1 MLIFTGVIL
10 LIFGYCVLM
19 WWLCG
24 GRKMGKRI
32 EAAARLRAQA
42 IADYSAA
49 LNRQADAHEKES
61 EAWHQ
66 ATEAEKSA
74 TTAREREAKAAEK
87 IAAELRAMDGDE
99 QAEFFRRVFDRKKNP
114 RGRHTAAPP
123 GNQNFDR
130 N

>member
-1 MLIFTGVIL
+1 MIFPLIMAVGL
-10 LIFGYCVLM
+10 LLFIGFCLFAY
-19 WWLCG
+19 WLCTAST
-24 GRKMGKRI
+24 KVSKRMVETAEI
-32 EAAARLRAQA
+32 HARAMTQYA
-42 IADYSAA
+42 EA
-49 LNRQADAHEKES
+49 LNEQA